1 MEPLTILTIM
11 AGVSCVNNI
20 YDYITFSNKH
30 RETQLEIKY
39 LKEEILSLN
48 IGICHMTNEI
58 RENNKIIKIL
68 ENKIQTE
75 CE

>member
-11 AGVSCVNNI
+11 AGLSCANNI
-20 YDYITFSNKH
+20 YDYIAFTNKH